1 MLVRSKSEFQWNPPV
16 NNPIK
21 ENTISEFK
29 KKKKKEHNQ
38 KLENCIEMKRDKQ
51 GKRKNYSRVNRGWEQ
66 R

>member
-29 KKKKKEHNQ
+29 KKKEHNQ

-51 GKRKNYSRVNRGWEQ
+51 GKRKNYSWVNRGWEQ

>member
-21 ENTISEFK
+21 ENTISELK
-29 KKKKKEHNQ
+29 KRAK
-38 KLENCIEMKRDKQ
+38 KLENCIEMKGDKQ

>member
-29 KKKKKEHNQ
+29 KKEHNQ

-51 GKRKNYSRVNRGWEQ
+51 GKRKNYSQVNRGWEQ